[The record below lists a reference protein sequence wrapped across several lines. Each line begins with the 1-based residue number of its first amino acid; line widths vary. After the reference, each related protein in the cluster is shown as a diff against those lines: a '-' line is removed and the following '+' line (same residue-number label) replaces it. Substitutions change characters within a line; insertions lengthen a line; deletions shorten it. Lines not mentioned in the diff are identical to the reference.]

1 MTVGPVQMV
10 VLGFENPDF
19 QGEVLAELD
28 RLRENDTIR
37 VIDSLVVFKD
47 ADGGVSVLTASNL
60 SDEESAEFG
69 SYIGA
74 LIGLGAAGEDGMEL
88 GAEAGAEA
96 AEDGV
101 FDTDDVWD
109 VVDDIPDNTAAALV
123 LLDHQWAIPLR
134 DAIGRAG
141 GFRIADGFISPLDLV
156 EIGLLA
162 AAEAEALAALEG

>member
-19 QGEVLAELD
+19 QGEILAELD
-28 RLRENDTIR
+28 RLRDNDMIR
-37 VIDSLVVFKD
+37 VIDSLIVYKD
-47 ADGGVSVLTASNL
+47 ADGEVSVLTASNL
-60 SDEESAEFG
+60 SEEESAEFG
-69 SYIGA
+69 GYVGA
-74 LIGLGAAGEDGMEL
+74 LIGLGAAGEEGMEL
-88 GAEAGAEA
+88 GAIAGAEA

-101 FDTDDVWD
+101 FDADEVWD
-109 VVDDIPDNTAAALV
+109 VVEEIPENTAAALV

-162 AAEAEALAALEG
+162 AAEAEALAELEV

>member
-1 MTVGPVQMV
+1 MV

-19 QGEVLAELD
+19 QGEILAELD
-28 RLRENDTIR
+28 RLRDNDMIR
-37 VIDSLVVFKD
+37 VIDSLIVYKD
-47 ADGGVSVLTASNL
+47 ADGEVSVLTASNL
-60 SDEESAEFG
+60 SEEESAEFG
-69 SYIGA
+69 GYVGA
-74 LIGLGAAGEDGMEL
+74 LIGLGAAGEEGMEL
-88 GAEAGAEA
+88 GAIVGAEA

-101 FDTDDVWD
+101 FDGDEVWD
-109 VVDDIPDNTAAALV
+109 VVDEIPENTAAALV

-162 AAEAEALAALEG
+162 AAEAEALAELEV